1 MNGSTKLMAALR
13 IKVQAVGGLYRMT
26 GEFDDDGDDTSLPG
40 EYCSLSDRM
49 VTPESARWALRS
61 SVDIVMACPDGISRC
76 RWSELMLVEVLASYD
91 VPLPFTWS
99 KADTEQ
105 KLGITR
111 KIT

>member
-1 MNGSTKLMAALR
+1 
-13 IKVQAVGGLYRMT
+13 MT